1 MWRRL
6 LVLTGIAALAAWF
19 LRRRP
24 EERPPAVGPDPSE
37 ELRRRLDEARLRE
50 ESVQSAEAPVV
61 ETEVPKE
68 PADLDAMRR
77 DVHDR
82 ARAAV
87 DEMQG
92 PTE

>member
-1 MWRRL
+1 M
-6 LVLTGIAALAAWF
+6 LTGIAALAAWF
-19 LRRRP
+19 LRRDRA
-24 EERPPAVGPDPSE
+24 EQAPPAAGPDPSE

-50 ESVQSAEAPVV
+50 ESAREVDAP
-61 ETEVPKE
+61 TEDNGLPDG

-87 DEMQG
+87 DEMRG
-92 PTE
+92 SED